1 MRTLAVLASGQGTNF
16 EALVQGERR
25 GELGG
30 HVTLLASDQAQAPA
44 LERARRL
51 GVEAVALP
59 AGARWRSRLED
70 ERPWIDALRTRGVDT
85 VLLAGFM
92 RRLHAP
98 FLTAFEGRI
107 LNIHPSLLPAFPGLD
122 AIREA
127 LARGVRVTGCTV
139 HVVDETLDAG
149 PIVAQAAVEVRDDDT
164 VASLEGRIHEAE
176 HRLYPSAVRRFLGT
190 PWRIEGRRLRF
201 ENALPESAR

>member
-1 MRTLAVLASGQGTNF
+1 ERHRVARARARGRARDRLASGRGRARARRAVSERARDRSPACPGSSPLVDCGVAPLSPSMRTLAVLASGQGTNF

-107 LNIHPSLLPAFPGLD
+107 LNIHPS
-122 AIREA
+122 
-127 LARGVRVTGCTV
+127 
-139 HVVDETLDAG
+139 
-149 PIVAQAAVEVRDDDT
+149 
-164 VASLEGRIHEAE
+164 
-176 HRLYPSAVRRFLGT
+176 
-190 PWRIEGRRLRF
+190 
-201 ENALPESAR
+201 